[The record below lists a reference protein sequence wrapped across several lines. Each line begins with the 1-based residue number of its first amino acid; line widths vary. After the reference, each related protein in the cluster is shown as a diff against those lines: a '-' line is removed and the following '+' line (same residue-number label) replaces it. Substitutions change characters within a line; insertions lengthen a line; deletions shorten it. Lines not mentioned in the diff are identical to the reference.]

1 MTSPDLKL
9 EREAIEDVK
18 TLYEAGVEKV
28 GKDVWP
34 FVVDMAK
41 RIYDFAGSIDIIS
54 NAEGATLDGTTEM
67 GSGNNINT
75 GGNVGG
81 VGKAGKRYGG
91 FAGRNPVAASVEQFR
106 SNPFVDAMVTAES
119 NGKERA
125 IGYKLV
131 EKKGSNGKTK
141 LVYAKDSAGNK
152 IPASYGLMQ
161 VTINTALSTKAGKEL
176 MKGLNPKV
184 KEDREAIKNI
194 LFDPYNN
201 LKIATEFANR
211 LRDQLSKNKYA
222 SQFSPL
228 EFDQLVSAAYNYKG
242 ENFAKDVLDKH
253 KPTNMK
259 ELLHKAYIPKE
270 TRRQIR
276 VVGKILRKAGM

>member
-1 MTSPDLKL
+1 MDAIGTGATGSADLTIGSPQDAQVQAWNEEQRRIRQANIPPVISKDNRTDAEKNTKPWQRTWLGGYVDQGVGKVKELHNYVMTSPDLKL

-106 SNPFVDAMVTAES
+106 SNPFVDACLLYTS
-119 NGKERA
+119 PSPR
-125 IGYKLV
+125 
-131 EKKGSNGKTK
+131 
-141 LVYAKDSAGNK
+141 DS
-152 IPASYGLMQ
+152 
-161 VTINTALSTKAGKEL
+161 
-176 MKGLNPKV
+176 
-184 KEDREAIKNI
+184 
-194 LFDPYNN
+194 
-201 LKIATEFANR
+201 
-211 LRDQLSKNKYA
+211 
-222 SQFSPL
+222 
-228 EFDQLVSAAYNYKG
+228 
-242 ENFAKDVLDKH
+242 
-253 KPTNMK
+253 
-259 ELLHKAYIPKE
+259 
-270 TRRQIR
+270 
-276 VVGKILRKAGM
+276 